1 MQALR
6 VMYQRPSEISAYENN
21 SRTHSDDQIR
31 QIRDSITEF
40 GFTNPL
46 LVDEQSRLIA
56 GHGRLQAAMEL
67 DLEMVPT
74 IVLEGLSDTQKAAY
88 VIADNKLA
96 LNAAWNMEILMQEIQ
111 NLQEDGF
118 DVDLLGFDPSELQAE
133 ELDYGL
139 LEDIDTEQ
147 ELRNMNENV
156 MRGIQIEFEQQHY
169 EEAQELIKYWR
180 EAGGY
185 VGMMLINHLRDQ
197 KEKQWN

>member
-1 MQALR
+1 MQALT
-6 VMYQRPSEISAYENN
+6 VSYQRPSEITTYENN

-46 LVDEQSRLIA
+46 LVDEESRLIA

-67 DLEMVPT
+67 ELEAVPT

-96 LNAAWNMEILMQEIQ
+96 LNAAWNMDILMQEIQ

-147 ELRNMNENV
+147 ELREMNENV

-169 EEAQELIKYWR
+169 DEAQELIKYWR
-180 EAGGY
+180 DAGGY

>member
-1 MQALR
+1 MQALK
-6 VMYQRPSEISAYENN
+6 VMYQRPSEISVYENN